1 MNTCKFW
8 DRVRKIQLIFNT
20 KFLFNF
26 KHKNCGCHEALWYM
40 RSQLKMSI
48 LLFLYPL
55 PCCSITMQYL
65 RIRQLTKL
73 KRKLRQVRRRKYW
86 PHWLWWRT
94 FLLTLVKAVFYF
106 FIKKGGKKKK
116 NRKNVIDEALTFRH
130 WELIHLQLMKQ
141 NSSHFRVKK
150 KHNVKESFAF
160 FRAKGISVQK
170 LIDYHIQ
177 VVMIKCMCL
186 FSLCFLFQ
194 IPISSDILIHW
205 LVYSSHTFPSQ

>member
-8 DRVRKIQLIFNT
+8 DRVGKIQLIFNT

-55 PCCSITMQYL
+55 PCCSRTMQYL
-65 RIRQLTKL
+65 WIRQLTKL

-86 PHWLWWRT
+86 SHWLWWRT

-106 FIKKGGKKKK
+106 FIKKEKKKK
-116 NRKNVIDEALTFRH
+116 EKQKKCHWWSTDIQTLRADSPPADTTKFFPLQGQKEA
-130 WELIHLQLMKQ
+130 
-141 NSSHFRVKK
+141 
-150 KHNVKESFAF
+150 
-160 FRAKGISVQK
+160 
-170 LIDYHIQ
+170 
-177 VVMIKCMCL
+177 
-186 FSLCFLFQ
+186 
-194 IPISSDILIHW
+194 
-205 LVYSSHTFPSQ
+205 